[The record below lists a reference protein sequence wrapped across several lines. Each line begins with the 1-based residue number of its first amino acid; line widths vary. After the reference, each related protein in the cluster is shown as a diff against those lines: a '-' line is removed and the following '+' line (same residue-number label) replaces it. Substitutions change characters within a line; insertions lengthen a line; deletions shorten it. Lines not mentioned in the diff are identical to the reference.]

1 MISFWI
7 SVVPPKIEQK
17 RNQVLSRRQ
26 GPARPGHSGEPG
38 PDNRVLSR
46 DGELAW
52 AALPYQAELSL
63 TGACSPDQKVRPVAR
78 MSPARLLR
86 RQPPGSP
93 GRWPGRAGRRGR
105 GPVCL
110 LHSLSRTRVITCP
123 PGPRTTLLGAGLAL
137 SELWLETVALIAGL
151 PEAYRGCG
159 HAEQDPQAGQ

>member
-78 MSPARLLR
+78 MSSARLLR
-86 RQPPGSP
+86 RHPGL
-93 GRWPGRAGRRGR
+93 AQD
-105 GPVCL
+105 
-110 LHSLSRTRVITCP
+110 
-123 PGPRTTLLGAGLAL
+123 AGLAL

>member
-26 GPARPGHSGEPG
+26 GPARPGHLGQPG
-38 PDNRVLSR
+38 PNNWVLSR

-63 TGACSPDQKVRPVAR
+63 IGACAPDQKVRPVAK

-86 RQPPGSP
+86 RHPRTRP

-110 LHSLSRTRVITCP
+110 LHSLSRTRIITCH

-137 SELWLETVALIAGL
+137 SGLWLETVALVADL
-151 PEAYRGCG
+151 PEAYRGYG
-159 HAEQDPQAGQ
+159 HAEQDPQARQ